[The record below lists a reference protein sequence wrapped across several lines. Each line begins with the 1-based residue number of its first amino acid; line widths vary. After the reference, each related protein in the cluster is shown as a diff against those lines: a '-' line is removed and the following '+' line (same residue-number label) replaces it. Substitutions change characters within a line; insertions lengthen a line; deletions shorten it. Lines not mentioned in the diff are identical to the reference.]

1 MVPRGRSRRGWGR
14 ASEVLYA
21 AGVYQRP
28 TLKSPRAIDKP
39 YRFLRLP
46 VAVEV
51 APLLDELCQAAVP
64 WAPSQWKWHMETR
77 FCVLRGGSEQPY
89 PGAALVTG
97 AGTDQPILARLPR
110 LRAFLDTGLPAP
122 ARMAWLGSSP
132 PGARIYLHRDNTHHW
147 DEHHRVH
154 VPLVTTQLARLC
166 VSGRFV
172 HLPAGT
178 AWAFNNSVPHGAINR
193 GPERIHLM
201 VDLPP
206 TPEVQALFTAGE
218 SVDGERD
225 AEALAELARDP
236 LKALGKAQL
245 ADLDLVRRL
254 LQQ

>member
-1 MVPRGRSRRGWGR
+1 MVSRAVRRRRWGR
-14 ASEVLYA
+14 ATKVLYA
-21 AGVYQRP
+21 PGVYQRQTP
-28 TLKSPRAIDKP
+28 PSPRLIDKP

-46 VAVEV
+46 VAVDV
-51 APLLDELCQAAVP
+51 APLLAELRAATAP
-64 WAPSQWKWHMETR
+64 WSPSQWKWHMETR
-77 FCVLRGGSEQPY
+77 FCVLRGGGEQPY
-89 PGAALVTG
+89 PGGALVSG
-97 AGTDQPILARLPR
+97 AGMDQPVLARLPR

-132 PGARIYLHRDNTHHW
+132 PGARIFLHRDNTHHW

-154 VPLVTTQLARLC
+154 VPLDTTPLARLC

-201 VDLPP
+201 LDLPP
-206 TPEVQALFTAGE
+206 TPEVQALFDAGQAVE
-218 SVDGERD
+218 GERD
-225 AEALAELARDP
+225 PEALAELARDP
-236 LKALGKAQL
+236 LEALGKGQL
-245 ADLDLVRRL
+245 ADIDLVRRL